1 MSRPTTAPIPSR
13 DQRFADDR
21 GFVTEHLGSTGTTR
35 LRWASAVVVVLAYG
49 YWFTDRQPFTGGA
62 DLALLVPIVGLLG
75 IAETRRFRRRRSPRP
90 PIASRRA
97 RHFQFAVVA
106 WSAIA
111 SAALAWEL
119 LALRS
124 SPRSQHPTISSL
136 VETIEQHH
144 LGRIVLFVAWL
155 ALGWTLAS

>member
-1 MSRPTTAPIPSR
+1 M
-13 DQRFADDR
+13 FH
-21 GFVTEHLGSTGTTR
+21 F
-35 LRWASAVVVVLAYG
+35 AVVV
-49 YWFTDRQPFTGGA
+49 
-62 DLALLVPIVGLLG
+62 
-75 IAETRRFRRRRSPRP
+75 
-90 PIASRRA
+90 
-97 RHFQFAVVA
+97 

-111 SAALAWEL
+111 AVVLTWEL

-136 VETIEQHH
+136 VETVEQHH

>member
-1 MSRPTTAPIPSR
+1 
-13 DQRFADDR
+13 
-21 GFVTEHLGSTGTTR
+21 VTERLRSGDTTR
-35 LRWASAVVVVLAYG
+35 LRKGVAVVAVLAYG
-49 YWFTDRQPFTGGA
+49 WWFTDRQPFTGGA
-62 DLALLVPIVGLLG
+62 DLALLVPIVLLIG
-75 IAETRRFRRRRSPRP
+75 IAQARRFRRRHEPPSPSGPR
-90 PIASRRA
+90 ASMF
-97 RHFQFAVVA
+97 HLAVVV

-111 SAALAWEL
+111 TVVLAWEL

-136 VETIEQHH
+136 VETVEQHH